1 MRPGKTAVMAKRIGI
16 VDVAAAAGVSVT
28 TVSHA
33 LNNRGQVNP
42 DTRERVQRVAA
53 ELGYAPN
60 RIATALRN
68 RRSGIIGFV
77 SDDIATTPY
86 SGRVVLGA
94 QEAAAERGL
103 MLVMVDSNGDPEVE
117 ARQIVAL
124 RAQQV
129 DAIVY
134 ARMFHQNVVVPSALG
149 DLPTVLV
156 DAVDDAS
163 ASPSIVPDEV
173 GIGRDATAHLIAMG
187 HRDIVH
193 LTIDD
198 RGPGHDGRIVGYIEV
213 MRANELDPRIVSV
226 PSPANAQAG
235 FDALRLAIAEDDRPT
250 AAFCF
255 NDEMALGVYQSAREL
270 GISVPRDLSVIGVDD
285 FTPIAAQ
292 LRPGLTTIAL
302 PHYEMGRWAIRTL
315 AELIDGGH
323 QPRTRMRMPAGLVV
337 RESVVAPSPA
347 GGIHA

>member
-1 MRPGKTAVMAKRIGI
+1 MAKRIGI

-33 LNNRGQVNP
+33 LNGRGQVNAA
-42 DTRERVQRVAA
+42 TRERVQQVAI

-77 SDDIATTPY
+77 SDEIATTPY
-86 SGRVVLGA
+86 SGRVILGA
-94 QEAAAERGL
+94 QDAAAERGIL
-103 MLVMVDSNGDPEVE
+103 LVMVDSNGDPEVE
-117 ARQIVAL
+117 ARQILAL

-134 ARMFHQNVVVPSALG
+134 ARMYHQTVAVPSAIG
-149 DLPTVLV
+149 ELPTVLV
-156 DAVDDAS
+156 DAVDQHS
-163 ASPSIVPDEV
+163 SSPSIVPDEV
-173 GIGRDATAHLIAMG
+173 GIGRDGTAYLIAMG
-187 HRDIVH
+187 HRNIVH

-198 RGPGHDGRIVGYIEV
+198 RGPGHDGRIVGYREV
-213 MRANELDPRIVSV
+213 MRANGLEPRIASV
-226 PSPANAQAG
+226 PSPADGRAG
-235 FDALRLAIAEDDRPT
+235 FDALRLAISDTERPT
-250 AAFCF
+250 AVFCF

-270 GISVPRDLSVIGVDD
+270 GISVPGELSVMGVDD
-285 FTPIAAQ
+285 FTPIASQ

-315 AELIDGGH
+315 ADLIDGVEPPESH
-323 QPRTRMRMPAGLVV
+323 VRMPAGLVV
-337 RESVVAPSPA
+337 RDSVVAPSSL
-347 GGIHA
+347 GGIHV

>member
-1 MRPGKTAVMAKRIGI
+1 MAKRIGI

-33 LNNRGQVNP
+33 LNGRGQVNAA
-42 DTRERVQRVAA
+42 TRERVQRVAI

-77 SDDIATTPY
+77 SDEIATTPY
-86 SGRVVLGA
+86 SGRVILGA
-94 QEAAAERGL
+94 QDAAAERGIL
-103 MLVMVDSNGDPEVE
+103 LVMVDSNGDPEVE
-117 ARQIVAL
+117 ARQILAL

-134 ARMFHQNVVVPSALG
+134 ARMYHQTVSVPSAIGELS
-149 DLPTVLV
+149 TVLV
-156 DAVDDAS
+156 DAVDRHS
-163 ASPSIVPDEV
+163 SSPSIVPDEV
-173 GIGRDATAHLIAMG
+173 GIGRDGTAYLIAMG
-187 HRDIVH
+187 HRNIVH

-198 RGPGHDGRIVGYIEV
+198 RGPGHDGRIVGYREV
-213 MRANELDPRIVSV
+213 MRANGLDPRIAWV
-226 PSPANAQAG
+226 PGPADGRAG
-235 FDALRLAIAEDDRPT
+235 FDALRLAVSVSDSERPT
-250 AAFCF
+250 AVFCF
-255 NDEMALGVYQSAREL
+255 NDEMALGVYQSAREQ
-270 GISVPRDLSVIGVDD
+270 GISVPGELSVMGVDD

-315 AELIDGGH
+315 ADLIDGVEPSESH
-323 QPRTRMRMPAGLVV
+323 VRMPAGLVV
-337 RESVVAPSPA
+337 RDSVVAPSSR
-347 GGIHA
+347 GGMHA

>member
-1 MRPGKTAVMAKRIGI
+1 MMAKRIGI

-33 LNNRGQVNP
+33 LNGRGQVNP
-42 DTRERVQRVAA
+42 ATRERVQRIAA

-77 SDDIATTPY
+77 SDEIATTPY
-86 SGRVVLGA
+86 SGRVILGA
-94 QEAAAERGL
+94 QDAADERGML
-103 MLVMVDSNGDPEVE
+103 LVMVDSNGDPEVE
-117 ARQIVAL
+117 TRQILAL

-134 ARMFHQNVVVPSALG
+134 ARMYHQAVSVPSAIG

-156 DAVDDAS
+156 DAVDQRS
-163 ASPSIVPDEV
+163 TSPSVVPDEV
-173 GIGRDATAHLIAMG
+173 GIGRDGTAYLIAMG
-187 HRDIVH
+187 HRNIVH

-198 RGPGHDGRIVGYIEV
+198 RGPGHDGRIVGYREV
-213 MRANELDPRIVSV
+213 MHAHGLDPRIASV
-226 PSPANAQAG
+226 PSPADGRAG
-235 FDALRLAIAEDDRPT
+235 FDALRLAISDDERPT
-250 AAFCF
+250 AVFCF

-270 GISVPRDLSVIGVDD
+270 GISVPDELSVMGVDD

-315 AELIDGGH
+315 ADLIDGVEPPEPH
-323 QPRTRMRMPAGLVV
+323 LRMPAGMVV
-337 RESVVAPSPA
+337 RDSVVAPSLQ
-347 GGIHA
+347 GGIHV

>member
-1 MRPGKTAVMAKRIGI
+1 MMAKRIGI

-33 LNNRGQVNP
+33 LNNRGQVNS

-77 SDDIATTPY
+77 SDEIATTPY

-94 QEAAAERGL
+94 QDAAAERGL
-103 MLVMVDSNGDPEVE
+103 LLVMVDSNGDREVE
-117 ARQIVAL
+117 ARQIGAL

-134 ARMFHQNVVVPSALG
+134 ARMFHQKVVVPPALG

-156 DAVDDAS
+156 DAIDEHS
-163 ASPSIVPDEV
+163 GSPSIVPDEV

-198 RGPGHDGRIVGYIEV
+198 RGPGHDGRSAGYIET
-213 MRANELDPRIVSV
+213 MKANDLRPRVISV
-226 PSPANAQAG
+226 PSPANARAG
-235 FDALRLAIAEDDRPT
+235 FDALRLAIDDGDRPT
-250 AAFCF
+250 AVFCF

-270 GISVPRDLSVIGVDD
+270 GVSVPGELSVIGVDD

-315 AELIDGGH
+315 AELIDGAEL
-323 QPRTRMRMPAGLVV
+323 PLTRLHMPAGLVI
-337 RESVVAPSPA
+337 RDSVVAPRSV
-347 GGIHA
+347 GGIGV

>member
-1 MRPGKTAVMAKRIGI
+1 MAKRVGI

-33 LNNRGQVNP
+33 LNGRGQVNP
-42 DTRERVQRVAA
+42 DTRAKVARIA
-53 ELGYAPN
+53 SELGYAPN

-68 RRSGIIGFV
+68 QRSGIIGFV
-77 SDDIATTPY
+77 SDEIATTPY

-94 QEAAAERGL
+94 QEAAAESGL
-103 MLVMVDSNGDPEVE
+103 LLVMVDSNGDRDVE
-117 ARQIVAL
+117 ARQIGAL

-134 ARMFHQNVVVPSALG
+134 ARMFHQSVSVPPELG
-149 DLPTVLV
+149 DIPVVLV
-156 DAVDDAS
+156 DAVDGDSS
-163 ASPSIVPDEV
+163 APSIVPDEV
-173 GIGRDATAHLIAMG
+173 GIGRDAAAHLVSAGHERIA
-187 HRDIVH
+187 H

-198 RGPGHDGRIVGYIEV
+198 RGPGHDGRIEGYHEV
-213 MRANELDPRIVSV
+213 MRANGLEPHLVSV
-226 PSPANAQAG
+226 PGPANARAG
-235 FDALRLAIAEDDRPT
+235 FDALRMAIARDVRPT
-250 AAFCF
+250 AVFCF

-270 GISVPRDLSVIGVDD
+270 GLSVPSELSVIGVDD

-292 LRPGLTTIAL
+292 IRPGLTTVAL

-315 AELIDGGH
+315 LGMIEGVPHDEA
-323 QPRTRMRMPAGLVV
+323 PMRMPGGLVI

-347 GGIHA
+347 GGIRA

>member
-1 MRPGKTAVMAKRIGI
+1 MAKRIGI

-33 LNNRGQVNP
+33 LNGRGQVNP
-42 DTRERVQRVAA
+42 DTRERVARIAA

-77 SDDIATTPY
+77 SDEIATTPY

-103 MLVMVDSNGDPEVE
+103 LLVMVDSNGDSEVE
-117 ARQIVAL
+117 ARQIAAL

-134 ARMFHQNVVVPSALG
+134 ARMFHQLVALPPALG
-149 DLPTVLV
+149 DIPTVMV
-156 DAVDDAS
+156 DAVDEGS
-163 ASPSIVPDEV
+163 SSPSIVPDEL
-173 GIGRDATAHLIAMG
+173 GIGRDATAHLIAAG
-187 HRDIVH
+187 HRRIVH

-198 RGPGHDGRIVGYIEV
+198 PGPARDGRIAGYTEV
-213 MRANELDPRIVSV
+213 MRANGLEARIVSA
-226 PSPANAQAG
+226 PGPARAIAG
-235 FDALRLAIAEDDRPT
+235 FDALRTTIAADDRPT

-270 GISVPRDLSVIGVDD
+270 GLSVPSELSVIGVDD
-285 FTPIAAQ
+285 FAPIAAQ
-292 LRPGLTTIAL
+292 IRPGLTTMAL
-302 PHYEMGRWAIRTL
+302 PHYEMGRWAII
-315 AELIDGGH
+315 AIADLIDGVE
-323 QPRTRMRMPAGLVV
+323 PRPLRMQMPAGLVV
-337 RESVVAPSPA
+337 RESVVPPGPA
-347 GGIHA
+347 GGIRV